1 MEAFTLCYTRA
12 YSPSDPANLEILP
25 GESNCKFFQQ
35 GKPTICSIAEGNT
48 EDLHKYIE
56 TGWQHFIQHRREKD
70 LSIPK
75 ETTPCLQDAK
85 DLHIWSDTRQNFL
98 TQMNCIHSPSFAIC
112 RFEDPG
118 CESPLINAIRVQSTD
133 NISLLLT
140 LGANPDGYPLS
151 WFEIWQ
157 TFFLRFGVNYSA
169 TYYVPSRAKQLDR
182 IEVDTA
188 QTDCITEGE
197 VEKRSRNYFWRGS
210 ADSWRRNRGTEV
222 VHPLVMAAS
231 LSSTRVV
238 DQLLNTNAD
247 RSFWIVF
254 PALKAIPEQPTP
266 SSLSLSSPLHEAI
279 VSGNTEML
287 THLLQA
293 GFNPNV
299 LPLGDVYNSITPLM
313 ATILDGH
320 SWNEPAYEIL
330 ARHPRIDFNVRT
342 PYLLIHILH
351 VAAGHSLYALQ
362 RVERDIPLAT
372 AGATAYGHTLLHIA
386 CMPLEI
392 QNLASKTRESIRNI
406 RCPRQRQRN
415 GKGFF
420 TGLPISFEQCES
432 EFPEQME
439 LIQYLL
445 DQGLSVMA
453 YDSDL
458 NTPLHYLAGARVV
471 NEGAIALLRQQVGGE
486 DAWCRWGNWYGYT
499 AEEIWEQNLRIQVK
513 KDIWYGGTT
522 KKVVTM
528 PKLRM

>member
-1 MEAFTLCYTRA
+1 MEGFTLYYTRT
-12 YSPSDPANLEILP
+12 YNPNDPANLDILS
-25 GESNCKFFQQ
+25 GEFKFKCFQQ
-35 GKPTICSIAEGNT
+35 GKPTICSLAEGNT
-48 EDLHKYIE
+48 DDLRKYIE
-56 TGWQHFIQHRREKD
+56 TGWQHSIQHRREKD
-70 LSIPK
+70 RSIPK
-75 ETTPCLQDAK
+75 ETTPCIQDAK
-85 DLHIWSDTRQNFL
+85 DLHIWSEIRQEYL
-98 TQMNCIHSPSFAIC
+98 TQMNCIHSPRFAIC

-118 CESPLINAIRVQSTD
+118 CESPLINAIRAQSTE
-133 NISLLLT
+133 NISLLLR
-140 LGANPDGYPLS
+140 LGVNPEGYPLS
-151 WFEIWQ
+151 WFEVWQ
-157 TFFLRFGVNYSA
+157 TFFLRSEVNCSA
-169 TYYVPSRAKQLDR
+169 TYYTPSRARQLNR
-182 IEVDTA
+182 IELDTA
-188 QTDCITEGE
+188 QTDCITEEE
-197 VEKRSRNYFWRGS
+197 VEKRSRNYFWSGS
-210 ADSWRRNRGTEV
+210 DYSWLRNRYTEV

-231 LSSTRVV
+231 LSSTKIV

-247 RSFWIVF
+247 RSFWMVF

-279 VSGNTEML
+279 ASGNTEML

-299 LPLGDVYNSITPLM
+299 LPLGDVCNSITPLM

-330 ARHPRIDFNVRT
+330 ARHPRIDFTVRT
-342 PYLLIHILH
+342 SYLLVHILH
-351 VAAGHSLYALQ
+351 VAAGHSLHVLQ

-392 QNLASKTRESIRNI
+392 QNLASKIRESIRNI
-406 RCPRQRQRN
+406 RYPHQRQQN

-445 DQGLSVMA
+445 NEGLSVMA

-486 DAWCRWGNWYGYT
+486 DAWYRWGNWYGYT
-499 AEEIWEQNLRIQVK
+499 AEEIWEQNLRIQVR
-513 KDIWYGGTT
+513 KDVWYGGTT
-522 KKVVTM
+522 KKVVTI